1 MHCFLLLLH
10 EGSPSFLFLS
20 LGDVLTEACSE
31 TSSTKELII
40 WRFFLRETKFSLG
53 VC

>member
-31 TSSTKELII
+31 TSSTKEFNNMEI
-40 WRFFLRETKFSLG
+40 FSKG
-53 VC
+53 N